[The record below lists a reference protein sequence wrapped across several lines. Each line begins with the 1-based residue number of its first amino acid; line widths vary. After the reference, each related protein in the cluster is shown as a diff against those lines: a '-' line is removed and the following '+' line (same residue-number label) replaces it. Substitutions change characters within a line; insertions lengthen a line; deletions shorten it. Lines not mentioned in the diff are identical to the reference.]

1 MKTACPW
8 PVNKMALF
16 AMNEADSIE
25 PILPRER
32 EVFLMERIASGDQ
45 CAMEELIELWKMP
58 MFRFFLRSLNHHEDA
73 EDLTQR
79 VFIRIYRSAER
90 YLPHAKF
97 STWIFTI
104 ARNLLI
110 DEIKK
115 RKRRPQMVFD
125 EYIERVGE
133 VEGARSAELT
143 EILMKQLDTIPE
155 NHRTALLLRVQ
166 RELSYR
172 EIAEVM
178 QSTEASV
185 KTWIH
190 RARLDLRKSLSNLR
204 QTQ

>member
-1 MKTACPW
+1 
-8 PVNKMALF
+8 MALL
-16 AMNEADSIE
+16 AMNEADSVE

-32 EVFLMERIASGDQ
+32 EAFLMERIASGDQ
-45 CAMEELIELWKMP
+45 YAMEELIELWKMP

-125 EYIERVGE
+125 EYIERAGE
-133 VEGARSAELT
+133 VEVGRSAELS
-143 EILMKQLDTIPE
+143 EILMKQLDAIPE

-190 RARLDLRKSLSNLR
+190 RARLGLRKSLSNLR
-204 QTQ
+204 QT

>member
-1 MKTACPW
+1 MKTACAW
-8 PVNKMALF
+8 PVNRIALL
-16 AMNEADSIE
+16 AMNEADSID
-25 PILPRER
+25 PIPREK
-32 EVFLMERIASGDQ
+32 EVALMERIASGDQ
-45 CAMEELIELWKMP
+45 SAMEELLELWKMP
-58 MFRFFLRSLNHHEDA
+58 IFRFFLRSLNHHEDA

-79 VFIRIYRSAER
+79 VFIRIYRSSER
-90 YLPHAKF
+90 YLPQAKF

-115 RKRRPQMVFD
+115 RKRRPQVVFD
-125 EYIERVGE
+125 EHIEKVGDG
-133 VEGARSAELT
+133 EGGRSEELT
-143 EILMKQLDTIPE
+143 EILMKHLDTIPE

-178 QSTEASV
+178 QTTEASV

-204 QTQ
+204 QL

>member
-1 MKTACPW
+1 MKSACPW

-25 PILPRER
+25 SIMPRER

-45 CAMEELIELWKMP
+45 HAMEELIELWKMP

-73 EDLTQR
+73 EDLTQG

-115 RKRRPQMVFD
+115 RKRRPQMVFG
-125 EYIERVGE
+125 EHVERAGE
-133 VEGARSAELT
+133 VEVGRSAELS
-143 EILMKQLDTIPE
+143 EILMKQLDAIPE

-204 QTQ
+204 QT

>member
-1 MKTACPW
+1 MKTSCPW

-45 CAMEELIELWKMP
+45 YAMEELIELWKMP

-125 EYIERVGE
+125 EYIERAGE
-133 VEGARSAELT
+133 VEGGRSAELT
-143 EILMKQLDTIPE
+143 EILMQQLDLIPE

>member
-1 MKTACPW
+1 MKSAFPW

-25 PILPRER
+25 SIIPRER

-45 CAMEELIELWKMP
+45 YAMEELIELWKMP

-90 YLPHAKF
+90 YLPQAKF

-190 RARLDLRKSLSNLR
+190 RARLDLRKSLYNLR
-204 QTQ
+204 QSQ

>member
-1 MKTACPW
+1 MKTACAW
-8 PVNKMALF
+8 PVNRIALL
-16 AMNEADSIE
+16 AMNEADSID
-25 PILPRER
+25 PIPREK
-32 EVFLMERIASGDQ
+32 EVALMERIASDDQ
-45 CAMEELIELWKMP
+45 SAMEELLELWKMP
-58 MFRFFLRSLNHHEDA
+58 IFRFFLRSLNHHEDA

-90 YLPHAKF
+90 YLPQAKF

-115 RKRRPQMVFD
+115 RKRRPQVVFD
-125 EYIERVGE
+125 EHIEKVGDG
-133 VEGARSAELT
+133 EGGRSEELT
-143 EILMKQLDTIPE
+143 EILMKHLDTIPE

-178 QSTEASV
+178 QTTEASV

-204 QTQ
+204 QL